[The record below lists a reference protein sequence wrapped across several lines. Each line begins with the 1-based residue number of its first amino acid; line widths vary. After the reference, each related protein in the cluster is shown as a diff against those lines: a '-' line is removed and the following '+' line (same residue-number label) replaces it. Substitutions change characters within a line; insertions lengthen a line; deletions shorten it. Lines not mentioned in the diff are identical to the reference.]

1 MLLTMSTRFLST
13 NKSLLPY
20 FCLACTIAGTAA
32 TMVDNPEVGI
42 PWLYKG
48 LITWAFFWAFLDA
61 YSIGANDV
69 ANAFANSVAA
79 RTITYRQACL
89 LACIF
94 ELVGCVALGSAVTDT
109 IKSKITQVNYFK
121 NDPYVLALGMSTVN
135 IGSGLWVVMATA
147 LSMPVSTTHAVVGAV
162 LGIGIAA
169 WGTGGVIWS
178 YEAKGFLQIVA
189 SWFISPVV
197 SGALSAIFYLVTKFV
212 ILKNP
217 DDVAARRGI
226 ALLPLYFFF
235 VFGVIAGFM
244 CMKGIPALKSTP
256 YKVTVPVTVAIG
268 IFFGI
273 LGYVFCVPW
282 ARRFI
287 IDNENLPWYTMFWQ
301 FAIPKGAYGYVT
313 DEAPTKGD
321 MESAVGGDVAIPQ
334 QYTGQA
340 FGEPAEYAIS
350 GSAFGDNGKGT
361 EESAGSEQSDNF
373 LVKVLKVVSP
383 GMFMDIA
390 ELQEEDADMHARA
403 FQANPKTEELFKILQ
418 LSTCCF
424 FSLAH
429 GANDLAN
436 AVGPFATVWMVYSTG
451 MVNSKADVPLW
462 LLFYGGIALDIGLLT
477 MGHQIMSAL
486 GNRLTLQSPS
496 RGFNIELGAM
506 FCVMV
511 FSRLGIPVS
520 TTHCISG
527 ATTGV
532 GLCNGDVK
540 AVNWKLLG
548 VIFGG
553 WIITC
558 PAAGVVTGLIFWAV
572 ISAPNPTPGNG
583 FFEGHYHG

>member
-1 MLLTMSTRFLST
+1 
-13 NKSLLPY
+13 
-20 FCLACTIAGTAA
+20 
-32 TMVDNPEVGI
+32 MVDNPEVGI

-94 ELVGCVALGSAVTDT
+94 ELIGCVALGSAVTDT
-109 IKSKITQVNYFK
+109 IKSKITNVSYFK

-135 IGSGLWVVMATA
+135 IGSGLWVVIATV

-189 SWFISPVV
+189 SWFISPCV

-244 CMKGIPALKSTP
+244 CMKGIPALKNTP

-268 IFFGI
+268 IFFGLI
-273 LGYVFCVPW
+273 GYIFC
-282 ARRFI
+282 F
-287 IDNENLPWYTMFWQ
+287 T
-301 FAIPKGAYGYVT
+301 IPKGAYGYVT
-313 DEAPTKGD
+313 DQTATKD
-321 MESAVGGDVAIPQ
+321 MESAVEGDVAMQQ
-334 QYTGQA
+334 QYNGQA
-340 FGEPAEYAIS
+340 FGEPAQYAIS
-350 GSAFGDNGKGT
+350 GSAFGESEKGKGA
-361 EESAGSEQSDNF
+361 EESVGSDSNDSA
-373 LVKVLKVVSP
+373 LVKVLKYISP

-390 ELQEEDADMHARA
+390 ELSEEDADMHSRA

-451 MVNSKADVPLW
+451 VVNSKADVPLW

-506 FCVMV
+506 FTVMV

-532 GLCNGDVK
+532 GLCNGDVRS
-540 AVNWKLLG
+540 VNWKLLA

-553 WIITC
+553 WIVTC
-558 PAAGVVTGLIFWAV
+558 PAAGIVTGLIFWAI

>member
-1 MLLTMSTRFLST
+1 
-13 NKSLLPY
+13 
-20 FCLACTIAGTAA
+20 
-32 TMVDNPEVGI
+32 MVDNPEVGI

-79 RTITYRQACL
+79 RTISYRQACL

-109 IKSKITQVNYFK
+109 IKSKITNVGYFK

-135 IGSGLWVVMATA
+135 IGSGLWVVIATV

-197 SGALSAIFYLVTKFV
+197 SGTLSAIFYLTTKLV

-217 DDVAARRGI
+217 DDIAARRGI

-244 CMKGIPALKSTP
+244 CMKGIPALKNTP

-268 IFFGI
+268 IFFGLI
-273 LGYVFCVPW
+273 GYVFCVPW

-287 IDNENLPWYTMFWQ
+287 IDNEDLPWYTMFWQ
-301 FAIPKGAYGYVT
+301 FSIPKGAYGYISDQT
-313 DEAPTKGD
+313 ATKD
-321 MESAVGGDVAIPQ
+321 MESAVEGDVAMQQ
-334 QYTGQA
+334 QYNGQA
-340 FGEPAEYAIS
+340 FGGEPAQYAGGEPAQYAIS
-350 GSAFGDNGKGT
+350 GSAFGASEKEKGV
-361 EESAGSEQSDNF
+361 EESVGSDSNDSA
-373 LVKVLKVVSP
+373 LVKALKYISP

-390 ELQEEDADMHARA
+390 ELSEEDADMHSRA

-451 MVNSKADVPLW
+451 VVNSKADVPLW

-506 FCVMV
+506 LTVVV

-532 GLCNGDVK
+532 GLCNGDVRS
-540 AVNWKLLG
+540 VNWKLIG

-553 WIITC
+553 WIVTC
-558 PAAGVVTGLIFWAV
+558 PAAGVVTALIFWA
-572 ISAPNPTPGNG
+572 IIAAPNPTPGNG
-583 FFEGHYHG
+583 FFEGKYHG